1 MLRDLRNRHFDFIA
15 FAYDRLLGPP
25 QVADLAMMLGLPIR
39 GRLLDA
45 GGGTGRVS
53 LPLRP
58 QVGEV
63 VVSDLS
69 GEMLRNARKKA
80 GLDGVRARTEQLPFP
95 DGAFERIIVIDALH
109 HFARREEALAE
120 LVRVLKPT
128 GRMLIEEPDL
138 NLPIVK
144 LVAVAEKLLLMESHF
159 ATPGAIG
166 AAVQRHGLSPAIR
179 QGGRFRAWIIAEK
192 PGA

>member
-1 MLRDLRNRHFDFIA
+1 MKDLRNRHFDLIA

-25 QVADLAMMLGLPIR
+25 QAAELAEMLRLPIR

-58 QVGEV
+58 QVGGV

-69 GEMLRNARKKA
+69 ENMLRHARRKA
-80 GLDGVRARTEQLPFP
+80 GLNAVRARTEMLPFP
-95 DGAFERIIVIDALH
+95 DGAFERVIVVDAFH

-120 LVRVLKPT
+120 LVRVLKPA
-128 GRMLIEEPDL
+128 GRILIEEPDL
-138 NLPIVK
+138 NLPVVK

-159 ATPGAIG
+159 ATPGAI
-166 AAVQRHGLSPAIR
+166 ATALQRQGLSPAIR
-179 QGGRFRAWIIAEK
+179 RYGRFRSWIIADK
-192 PGA
+192 P

>member
-138 NLPIVK
+138 NLPFVK

-179 QGGRFRAWIIAEK
+179 QGGRFRTWIIAEK

>member
-1 MLRDLRNRHFDFIA
+1 
-15 FAYDRLLGPP
+15 
-25 QVADLAMMLGLPIR
+25 
-39 GRLLDA
+39 
-45 GGGTGRVS
+45 
-53 LPLRP
+53 
-58 QVGEV
+58 
-63 VVSDLS
+63 
-69 GEMLRNARKKA
+69 MLRNARKKA
-80 GLDGVRARTEQLPFP
+80 GLDGVRARTEQLPFT

-166 AAVQRHGLSPAIR
+166 AAVQRHGLSPPSGKVGVSAPGSSPRSPERKRTRRPYGPGNRLPWAKSLFVVLSGSEGLLAVQEILVISR
-179 QGGRFRAWIIAEK
+179 QESPSGSTPPQAQAH
-192 PGA
+192 

>member
-80 GLDGVRARTEQLPFP
+80 GLDGVRARTEQLPFT

-179 QGGRFRAWIIAEK
+179 QGGRFRTWIIAEK